1 MTNLEKALEQIRTAY
16 PNNSYVIRNVIS
28 DIVKWTGW
36 DTIICKRSYSD
47 SEYQMLIKRD
57 YKDIES
63 ATTDAELTA
72 IVASIIDDQEGLLQ
86 GSTRI

>member
-1 MTNLEKALEQIRTAY
+1 MTNIEKAIDQIRQAY
-16 PNNSYVIRNVIS
+16 PNNTYIIRNVIS

-36 DTIICKRSYSD
+36 DTIICKRSYSG
-47 SEYQMLIKRD
+47 SEYQMLTKRD

-63 ATTDAELTA
+63 AETDAELTA

>member
-1 MTNLEKALEQIRTAY
+1 MTNLEKALEQIRQAY
-16 PNNSYVIRNVIS
+16 PNNTYIIRNVIS

-36 DTIICKRSYSD
+36 ETILCRRSAND

-72 IVASIIDDQEGLLQ
+72 IVASIIDGQKGLLK
-86 GSTRI
+86 G